1 MVKKEFNLSLKQ
13 KMNMERKSIDELL
26 DKLCF
31 LKMSDEEKLKH
42 IEYIKF
48 CRMRYLELEKQ
59 LIMRKQA
66 EGKKIE
72 NYLYISK
79 GKYQNY

>member
-1 MVKKEFNLSLKQ
+1 MVKKEIYYSTKQ
-13 KMNMERKSIDELL
+13 RMNMEQRSINELL

-31 LKMSDEEKLKH
+31 LKMTDEEKLKH
-42 IEYIKF
+42 FEYLKD
-48 CRMRYLELEKQ
+48 CRLRYLELEKQ
-59 LIMRKQA
+59 LLMEKQS

-72 NYLYISK
+72 NYLHVAK